1 MPDEKLNQNSIRNC
15 VSQESAIYL
24 RMRHFL
30 GLVLLLLTS
39 VGDAQQTKVL
49 FLGNSYTA
57 ANNLPQLVYDLALS
71 GGDTIIYDS
80 NTPGGYTFE
89 LHTQNA
95 TSLQKINA
103 QDWDYVV
110 LQGQSQ
116 QPALDTPYVIANVFP
131 YATRLD
137 SFIHA
142 NDSCSQTVF
151 YMTWG
156 RKFGDQQFC
165 ATYPPVCTFDGMSN
179 QLRGR
184 YLQMGYDNNAVV
196 APAGAAWVN
205 AIAGGFVPDLF
216 SGDGSHPS
224 LHGSYLTACVFYAT
238 IFKRTPVG
246 LTYYAGLPQ
255 GEAAAL
261 QQYAHLTVMDSLDY
275 WNAWIDYP
283 TATVSNAFI
292 GSGTYQF
299 NTQQG
304 YSGYF
309 WNFGDNTSQAG
320 TETIT
325 HTYAQPGTYIYNVTI
340 SNGCHEITL
349 QDTIVVTTVGEQD
362 ITGNTTQHLY
372 PNPAS
377 NLIYVSATTNSPYI
391 ILNMQGQQVKSGSIQ
406 NGSIDVQDLP
416 NGVYFLQWNSGVNI
430 APIKF
435 IIINL
440 GER

>member
-1 MPDEKLNQNSIRNC
+1 MACCTL
-15 VSQESAIYL
+15 
-24 RMRHFL
+24 H
-30 GLVLLLLTS
+30 
-39 VGDAQQTKVL
+39 AQQTKVL

-71 GGDTIIYDS
+71 GGDTIMYDS

-103 QDWDYVV
+103 QNWDYVV

-116 QPALDTPYVIANVFP
+116 QPALDTAYVVANVFP
-131 YATRLD
+131 YAARLD
-137 SFIHA
+137 SLINA
-142 NDSCSQTVF
+142 NDSCTQTVF

-165 ATYPPVCTFDGMSN
+165 ATYPPVCTYDGMSN

-184 YLQMGYDNNAVV
+184 YLQMGMDNDAVV

-255 GEAAAL
+255 SEAAAL

-275 WNAWIDYP
+275 WNTWIDYP
-283 TATVSNAFI
+283 ASNLNNNHI
-292 GSGTYQF
+292 NGGTYQF
-299 NTQQG
+299 NASAG
-304 YSGYF
+304 YLNYF
-309 WNFGDNTSQAG
+309 WDFGDNTAQVG
-320 TETIT
+320 TATMT
-325 HTYAQPGTYIYNVTI
+325 HTYSQPGTYIVNVTI
-340 SNGCHEITL
+340 SNACHSITL
-349 QDTIVVTTVGEQD
+349 QDTVVVTTVGIND
-362 ITGNTTQHLY
+362 AGSNPASAVY
-372 PNPAS
+372 PNPAADFI
-377 NLIYVSATTNSPYI
+377 NVVINPI
-391 ILNMQGQQVKSGSIQ
+391 ENGQVQVQLFDLSGKAASEQ
-406 NGSIDVQDLP
+406 FAFVVASDVANTLQVNTANVASGVYLMRVT
-416 NGVYFLQWNSGVNI
+416 NGVHTSVTRVTI
-430 APIKF
+430 A
-435 IIINL
+435 
-440 GER
+440 R